1 MLYSNQIT
9 IPANTQGSAPTSTKI
24 KLSLGFI
31 HTIWLTFP
39 PGCVGLVKIR
49 MLIDG
54 HPFLPVHQDSYISG
68 DGYTFPFPVMFEITD
83 EPMTL
88 TVEAWNDDDTY
99 NHSIQVI
106 ILVLPKELI
115 LPSGSTEG
123 ILESLKTLVLRPI
136 VIQQAATEET

>member
-9 IPANTQGSAPTSTKI
+9 IPANTLESGPTLTEI
-24 KLSLGFI
+24 KLNLGFI

-39 PGCVGLVKIR
+39 PGCAGLVKVR
-49 MLIDG
+49 MSIDG
-54 HPFLPVHQDSYISG
+54 HPFLPVNKSNYIRGDSY
-68 DGYTFPFPVMFEITD
+68 TFAFPVMFEITD

-88 TVEAWNDDDTY
+88 TVEAWSADSSY
-99 NHSIQVI
+99 NHTIDVLV
-106 ILVLPKELI
+106 LVLPKELI

-136 VIQQAATEET
+136 IIKSEAETT